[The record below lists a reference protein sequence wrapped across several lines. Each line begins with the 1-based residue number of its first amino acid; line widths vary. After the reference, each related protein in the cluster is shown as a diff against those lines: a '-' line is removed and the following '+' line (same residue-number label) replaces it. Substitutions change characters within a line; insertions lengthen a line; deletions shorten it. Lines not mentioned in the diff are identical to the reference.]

1 MFENSYVLMG
11 SDGGDSGGGGGDDRG
26 FFERGPVVSVSE
38 RSFQSPNTTGA
49 PISRDD
55 TFLRGESSADRV
67 ASNVAA
73 GLIGAFSPI
82 PGTGTFLA
90 SQQRRT
96 TFDTDAQGNVIN
108 QGLSPFERS
117 LAADSAGDRQRQFQ
131 TFGGFGGPGGSSNT
145 GGRNVASAADIAIN
159 RALGFTQAGE
169 ARALESIR
177 PFAETGRLALDRES
191 AFLGLQ
197 GEEAEQA
204 ALAGFIQSPGAQ
216 FAQQEEE
223 QAIVR
228 NALALG
234 DAGGGRVKD
243 ELATRASG
251 RFGQRLD
258 TRLLQLGRLSGSGQS
273 AAFGEAGIQQEAGA
287 NQAQAV
293 LGQQVASATAASE
306 ANRISAQERA
316 QKSQQDAAF
325 QSQLFGLGAS
335 IAKPFISSFF

>member
-1 MFENSYVLMG
+1 MFGNSYVLMDG
-11 SDGGDSGGGGGDDRG
+11 DGGDSGGGGGGGGLTGGRG
-26 FFERGPVVSVSE
+26 SSVAERPQTSGERFGANVISKGAGLLGSAIGGPLLGQAFSRGASSITGGPVQIDLRTGQRTNISSGNE
-38 RSFQSPNTTGA
+38 AFQ
-49 PISRDD
+49 
-55 TFLRGESSADRV
+55 
-67 ASNVAA
+67 
-73 GLIGAFSPI
+73 
-82 PGTGTFLA
+82 
-90 SQQRRT
+90 
-96 TFDTDAQGNVIN
+96 
-108 QGLSPFERS
+108 RS
-117 LAADSAGDRQRQFQ
+117 LSADSAGDRRFQ

-169 ARALESIR
+169 ARALESIA
-177 PFAETGRLALDRES
+177 PFAETGRQALDRQS

-197 GEEAEQA
+197 GAEAEQA
-204 ALAGFIQSPGAQ
+204 ALAGFTQSPGAQ

-258 TRLLQLGRLSGSGQS
+258 TRLLQLNRLSGSGQS

-293 LGQQVASATAASE
+293 LGQQVSAATAASE
-306 ANRISAQERA
+306 ANRIAALREQQQS
-316 QKSQQDAAF
+316 SQDAAF